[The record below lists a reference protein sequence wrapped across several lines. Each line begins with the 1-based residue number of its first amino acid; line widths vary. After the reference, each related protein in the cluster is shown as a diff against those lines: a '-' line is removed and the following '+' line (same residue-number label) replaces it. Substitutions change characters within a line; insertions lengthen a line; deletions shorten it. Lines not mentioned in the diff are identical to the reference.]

1 MYDYYWVYT
10 SAQIELMN
18 ADAPFIAYKKR
29 DKKEEEN
36 PSRNGGEPTK
46 ESCEETVRKWQ
57 ERRKKRRFK
66 MEEFLAGKYANSEKS
81 QSQENNLT
89 E

>member
-29 DKKEEEN
+29 DKKDEEN
-36 PSRNGGEPTK
+36 PSGHGGEPTK
-46 ESCEETVRKWQ
+46 ESGEETVRKWQ
-57 ERRKKRRFK
+57 ESRKKRRFK
-66 MEEFLAGKYANSEKS
+66 VQDFLRGRLNTKEKY
-81 QSQENNLT
+81 QSQEKNIT

>member
-1 MYDYYWVYT
+1 MYDYHWVYT

-29 DKKEEEN
+29 NKKDEGN
-36 PSRNGGEPTK
+36 PSDGGTEPTK
-46 ESCEETVRKWQ
+46 ASCEETVRKWQ

-66 MEEFLAGKYANSEKS
+66 VQDFLQGQLNTKEKS
-81 QSQENNLT
+81 QSQEKNIT

>member
-29 DKKEEEN
+29 DKKDEGN
-36 PSRNGGEPTK
+36 PSGNGGVPTK
-46 ESCEETVRKWQ
+46 EGCEETVRK
-57 ERRKKRRFK
+57 
-66 MEEFLAGKYANSEKS
+66 
-81 QSQENNLT
+81 
-89 E
+89 

>member
-1 MYDYYWVYT
+1 MYDYHWVYT

-29 DKKEEEN
+29 NKKDEGN
-36 PSRNGGEPTK
+36 PSDGGTEPTK

-66 MEEFLAGKYANSEKS
+66 VQDFLQGQLNTKEKS
-81 QSQENNLT
+81 QSQEKNIT

>member
-29 DKKEEEN
+29 DKKDEGN
-36 PSRNGGEPTK
+36 PSGNGGEPTK

-66 MEEFLAGKYANSEKS
+66 VQDFLQGRLNTKEKS
-81 QSQENNLT
+81 QSQEKI
-89 E
+89 

>member
-1 MYDYYWVYT
+1 MYDYHWVYT

-29 DKKEEEN
+29 DKKDEGN
-36 PSRNGGEPTK
+36 PSDGGTEPTK

-57 ERRKKRRFK
+57 ERRKRDVSRCRIF
-66 MEEFLAGKYANSEKS
+66 
-81 QSQENNLT
+81 LT
-89 E
+89 ESMGHLKNLSQKKMI

>member
-1 MYDYYWVYT
+1 MYDYHWVYT

-29 DKKEEEN
+29 NKKDEGN
-36 PSRNGGEPTK
+36 PSDGGTEPTK

-66 MEEFLAGKYANSEKS
+66 MQDFLNGKYGASEKS
-81 QSQENNLT
+81 NSQENDIT

>member
-29 DKKEEEN
+29 DKKDEEN
-36 PSRNGGEPTK
+36 PSDGGTEPTK

-66 MEEFLAGKYANSEKS
+66 VQDFLQGRLNTKEKS
-81 QSQENNLT
+81 QSQEKNIT

>member
-29 DKKEEEN
+29 DKKDEEN
-36 PSRNGGEPTK
+36 PSENGGEPTK

-66 MEEFLAGKYANSEKS
+66 VQDFLQGRLNTKEKS
-81 QSQENNLT
+81 QSQEKI
-89 E
+89 

>member
-29 DKKEEEN
+29 DNKDEEK
-36 PSRNGGEPTK
+36 PSGNGGEPTK

-66 MEEFLAGKYANSEKS
+66 VEEFLNGQMNADEKS

>member
-29 DKKEEEN
+29 DKKNEEN
-36 PSRNGGEPTK
+36 PSENGGEPTR

-66 MEEFLAGKYANSEKS
+66 MQEFLNGKQKASENS
-81 QSQENNLT
+81 QSQENNIT

>member
-1 MYDYYWVYT
+1 
-10 SAQIELMN
+10 MN

-29 DKKEEEN
+29 DKKDEEN
-36 PSRNGGEPTK
+36 PSGNGGEPTK

-66 MEEFLAGKYANSEKS
+66 VQDFLQGRLNTKEKS
-81 QSQENNLT
+81 QSQEKNIT

>member
-29 DKKEEEN
+29 DKKDEGN
-36 PSRNGGEPTK
+36 PSGNGGEPTK

-66 MEEFLAGKYANSEKS
+66 VQDFLQGRLNTKEKS
-81 QSQENNLT
+81 QSQEKNIT

>member
-29 DKKEEEN
+29 DKKDEEN
-36 PSRNGGEPTK
+36 LSGNGGEPTK

-66 MEEFLAGKYANSEKS
+66 VQDFLRGRLNTKEKS
-81 QSQENNLT
+81 QSQEKI
-89 E
+89 

>member
-29 DKKEEEN
+29 DKKDEEN
-36 PSRNGGEPTK
+36 PSENGGEPTK

-66 MEEFLAGKYANSEKS
+66 VQDFLQGRLNTKEKS
-81 QSQENNLT
+81 QSQEKNIT